1 MAIDRQELIALF
13 DRMGVDIQY
22 GADTAATLGFREEL
36 ADEVLKL
43 EAEGD

>member
-22 GADTAATLGFREEL
+22 GANTPQILAFREEL

>member
-22 GADTAATLGFREEL
+22 GADTPETLSFREEL
-36 ADEVLKL
+36 ADEVLRL

>member
-22 GADTAATLGFREEL
+22 GAGDAQTFSFREEL